1 MNIQQLAAMN
11 VAKFVAATFV
21 MGAVLAL
28 LLNMWGLVALGI
40 AFTGL
45 MLVYAVKSMYDMELS
60 KLESRNALR
69 KLKELE

>member
-1 MNIQQLAAMN
+1 MNIRQLAAMN

-21 MGAVLAL
+21 MGAVSAL
-28 LLNMWGLVALGI
+28 LLNMWGVVGLGV
-40 AFTGL
+40 AFTGV

-60 KLESRNALR
+60 KLESKNALN

>member
-1 MNIQQLAAMN
+1 MNIRQLAAMN
-11 VAKFVAATFV
+11 VAKFVAVTFV
-21 MGAVLAL
+21 MGAVSAL
-28 LLNMWGLVALGI
+28 LLNMWGVVGLGL

-60 KLESRNALR
+60 KLESKNALN

>member
-1 MNIQQLAAMN
+1 MNIRQLAAMN
-11 VAKFVAATFV
+11 VAKFVAVTFV
-21 MGAVLAL
+21 MGAVSAL
-28 LLNMWGLVALGI
+28 LLNTWGVVGLGL

-60 KLESRNALR
+60 KLESRNTLR

>member
-1 MNIQQLAAMN
+1 MN
-11 VAKFVAATFV
+11 VAKFVAVTFV
-21 MGAVLAL
+21 MGAVSAL
-28 LLNMWGLVALGI
+28 LLNIWGVVGLGL

-60 KLESRNALR
+60 KLESKNALN